1 LPPAIT
7 ALARAPF
14 VVDFDI
20 PHQLRISV
28 ERETHMD
35 VMMREYAVTTQA
47 EPAIIVGN
55 REIRIKAVL
64 PECGAA

>member
-1 LPPAIT
+1 
-7 ALARAPF
+7 
-14 VVDFDI
+14 
-20 PHQLRISV
+20 
-28 ERETHMD
+28 MD